1 MMTQTV
7 TRYLVTKYWHQK
19 QLKKGCQMSA
29 FYVLFVNVSFLVV
42 LFLFALFITLPIGAF
57 ADTGKVL
64 ANKNLQHGGHHSN
77 HQCHADIHTAYA
89 HVIAQE
95 RLQYDERHR
104 PMVNINRADEATLT
118 TLEGIGSSKAQAI
131 ILYREMFG
139 GFANVDELAKVKG
152 IGQKTVDNNR
162 DRLSVID

>member
-1 MMTQTV
+1 
-7 TRYLVTKYWHQK
+7 
-19 QLKKGCQMSA
+19 MSD
-29 FYVLFVNVSFLVV
+29 FYVLFANVSFLVV

-57 ADTGKVL
+57 ADMGKVL
-64 ANKNLQHGGHHSN
+64 ANKNLK
-77 HQCHADIHTAYA
+77 HADIHTAYA
-89 HVIAQE
+89 HVITQE
-95 RLQYDERHR
+95 RLQYDERYR

-118 TLEGIGSSKAQAI
+118 TLEGIGASKAQAI

-139 GFANVDELAKVKG
+139 GFANVDELTKVKG

>member
-1 MMTQTV
+1 M
-7 TRYLVTKYWHQK
+7 
-19 QLKKGCQMSA
+19 
-29 FYVLFVNVSFLVV
+29 
-42 LFLFALFITLPIGAF
+42 
-57 ADTGKVL
+57 
-64 ANKNLQHGGHHSN
+64 
-77 HQCHADIHTAYA
+77 
-89 HVIAQE
+89 
-95 RLQYDERHR
+95 QYDEQHR